1 MTLTITVYN
10 YSLSVSIQKA
20 KDYNPFTRKYANEI
34 ANCVTGTIN
43 ATLIICLS
51 YVSLTFI
58 EILAGNPAHGPVVRP
73 RAERGASPSRRK
85 TQQSIVLDE

>member
-51 YVSLTFI
+51 YVSLTLI
-58 EILAGNPAHGPVVRP
+58 EILLP
-73 RAERGASPSRRK
+73 
-85 TQQSIVLDE
+85 